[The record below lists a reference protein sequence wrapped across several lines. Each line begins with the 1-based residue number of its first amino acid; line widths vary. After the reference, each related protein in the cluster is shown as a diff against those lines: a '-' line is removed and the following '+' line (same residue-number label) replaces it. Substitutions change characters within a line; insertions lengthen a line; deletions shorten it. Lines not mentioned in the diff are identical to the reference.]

1 MSMRLIQPG
10 RIAERW
16 ICMNDFDS
24 KCDYWPPDSEP
35 DPDGRARSR
44 KLKRVKLGNS
54 KLRTGN

>member
-1 MSMRLIQPG
+1 
-10 RIAERW
+10 
-16 ICMNDFDS
+16 MNDFDS